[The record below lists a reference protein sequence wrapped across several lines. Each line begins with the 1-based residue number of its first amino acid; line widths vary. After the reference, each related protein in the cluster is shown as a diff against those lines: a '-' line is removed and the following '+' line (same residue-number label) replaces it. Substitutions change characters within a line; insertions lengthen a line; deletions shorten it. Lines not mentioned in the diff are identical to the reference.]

1 MQKKT
6 AVVFGGTGLVG
17 SSLILEL
24 LESQEYCKIVVFSR
38 RKASPVVNEKLSEQ
52 IVDFENPVSYESRI
66 SGDDI
71 FICLGTTI
79 KKAGSVSRME
89 EIDRD
94 LPVSIAK
101 AALKNG
107 AKGLAVISSI
117 GAGEKSANYYLRIKG
132 EMERGILDL
141 DFATTAVVRPS
152 LLLGNRN
159 EKRFGE
165 NAGKIFMK
173 AFGVFFWGSFS
184 KYRAIE
190 GRDVARAMIRI
201 LNNNTGKRVY
211 ESDELRKLAAEK

>member
-17 SSLILEL
+17 SYLISEL
-24 LESQEYCKIVVFSR
+24 LESREYYKIVVFSR
-38 RKASPVVNEKLSEQ
+38 RKASLVVNEKLSEQ
-52 IVDFENPVSYESRI
+52 IVDFENQVSYESRI

-141 DFATTAVVRPS
+141 DFATIALVRPS

-173 AFGVFFWGSFS
+173 AFGFFFWGRFS

-190 GRDVARAMIRI
+190 GRDVARAMIKI

-211 ESDELRKLAAEK
+211 ESDELRMLASEK

>member
-17 SSLILEL
+17 SYLIREL
-24 LESQEYCKIVVFSR
+24 LESEEYCKIVVFSR

-52 IVDFENPVSYESRI
+52 IVDFENPVSYENRI

-94 LPVSIAK
+94 LPVSLAK

-132 EMERGILDL
+132 EMERDILDL
-141 DFATTAVVRPS
+141 DFTTIAVVRPS
-152 LLLGNRN
+152 LLLGNRK

-165 NAGKIFMK
+165 DSGKFFMK
-173 AFGVFFWGSFS
+173 AFGVFFWGRFR

-201 LNNNTGKRVY
+201 LNNNTGKRIY
-211 ESDELRKLAAEK
+211 ESDELSELAAKK